1 MHIRADTLDDALR
14 QIFSKLLKTRSRTRS
29 TKGPARE
36 AVGTL
41 ITLRN
46 PRARFSRTENRSTL
60 FSCLGETL
68 WYLSGSNRIDV
79 IEYYIP
85 KYREFIDA
93 PKRARIT
100 SGAYGPRIFGG
111 GDKSQMAAVL
121 DLLRRK
127 TGTSDTRQAVIQIFD
142 AADVRTRRADIPCTC
157 TVQFLP
163 RAGKLHVVT
172 TMRSNDAYRG
182 LPHDVFAFTFMQ
194 ELVARTIGHEIGT
207 YSHFV
212 GSLHLYDENERQA
225 RDYLAEGWQE
235 RIGMP
240 AMPIGDPWRALQWLL
255 GVEEAIRKL
264 GPGAPLILDGVDA
277 YWADLAR
284 LLRMKALL
292 RAKDGRSVVAEQ
304 SHLSSSVYAAFVRGK
319 GRHLSHESSGPQP
332 ILPGMDEA
340 DATAAEVTS

>member
-14 QIFSKLLKTRSRTRS
+14 QVFSRLLKTRNRTHS

-36 AVGTL
+36 AVGAL
-41 ITLRN
+41 ITLGN

-68 WYLSGSNRIDV
+68 WYISGSNRLDV
-79 IEYYIP
+79 IDYYIP

-93 PKRARIT
+93 PKRAQTT

-127 TGTSDTRQAVIQIFD
+127 AGTSDTRQAVIQIFD
-142 AADVRTRRADIPCTC
+142 AADVRARRADVPCTC

-182 LPHDVFAFTFMQ
+182 LPHDVFAFTLIQ
-194 ELVARTIGHEIGT
+194 ELVARTIGHEPGT
-207 YSHFV
+207 YRHFV
-212 GSLHLYDENERQA
+212 GSLHLYDQDERHA

-235 RIGMP
+235 KIGMP
-240 AMPIGDPWRALQWLL
+240 AMPIGDPWSALQWLL
-255 GVEEAIRKL
+255 GAEEAIRRL
-264 GPGAPLILDGVDA
+264 GPRAPLVLDGVDP

-292 RAKDGRSVVAEQ
+292 RAKDGPAMVEEQ
-304 SHLSSSVYAAFVRGK
+304 GSMASAVYAAFIRGK
-319 GRHLSHESSGPQP
+319 GRHLPNESAGPQQ
-332 ILPGMDEA
+332 ILPGMDGA
-340 DATAAEVTS
+340 SAAVTKVTS